1 MPPNPETKD
10 NEMPKIAKDA
20 ARHQYKFKGHVVTI
34 PEVVRP
40 GEPLTENI
48 ARFVNRQFATAIGNS
63 LGSQITRL
71 VDAAQVEEN
80 KKPEGERQTLGAD
93 YLATDEV
100 QKMADELVTN
110 YELGVNNR
118 GSGGASGPRDPVQS
132 IAENIAW
139 ERIKARLSASN
150 FKINSVKAEKRRE
163 LITSLLE
170 KDPSIMVQAKAAY
183 ESTAADAAVDGL
195 DLSGLPEETPTADAP
210 TTGEVSTPG
219 THGETSETG
228 EATSQGEDTPAP
240 GAFS

>member
-1 MPPNPETKD
+1 
-10 NEMPKIAKDA
+10 MPKIAEDA

-48 ARFVNRQFATAIGNS
+48 ARFINRQFATVIGNS

-71 VDAAQVEEN
+71 VDAAQAEEN

-93 YLATDEV
+93 FLDTAEV

-118 GSGGASGPRDPVQS
+118 GSGVSSGPRDPVQS
-132 IAENIAW
+132 IADNIAW
-139 ERIKARLSASN
+139 ERIKARLIASN
-150 FKINSVKAEKRRE
+150 YKINSVKAEKRRE
-163 LITSLLE
+163 LIASLLE

-195 DLSGLPEETPTADAP
+195 DLSGLTEDAPAADAP
-210 TTGEVSTPG
+210 ADAGQDTTTGND
-219 THGETSETG
+219 SETG